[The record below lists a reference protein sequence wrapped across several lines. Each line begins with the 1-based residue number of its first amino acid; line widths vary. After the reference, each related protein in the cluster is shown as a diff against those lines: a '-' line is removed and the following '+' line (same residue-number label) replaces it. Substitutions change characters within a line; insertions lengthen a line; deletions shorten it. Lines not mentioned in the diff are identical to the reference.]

1 MDDEFNRKQSISAPK
16 AGTQTEQSQ
25 RNQDTLDP
33 ILKNVLVILLNNSRK
48 GCRFSALI
56 LGHGG
61 VRQLTS
67 ASVYEREM
75 GKAAVIGNRA

>member
-56 LGHGG
+56 LGRWGCDFAPPWK
-61 VRQLTS
+61 RSLLCNELS
-67 ASVYEREM
+67 
-75 GKAAVIGNRA
+75 K